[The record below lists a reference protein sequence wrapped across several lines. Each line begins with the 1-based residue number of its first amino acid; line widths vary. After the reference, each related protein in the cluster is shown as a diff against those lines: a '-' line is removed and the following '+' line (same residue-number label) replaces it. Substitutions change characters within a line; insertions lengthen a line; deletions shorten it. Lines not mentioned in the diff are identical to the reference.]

1 MDEGKILL
9 VNLAKGKLGEEN
21 SNFLGLILV
30 PRILVSAMSRTD
42 ITEEARRDFYLY
54 VDEFQNFATPD
65 FAQILSEARKYRLN
79 LIVANQFIG
88 QMEEEVKNAVFGN
101 VGTLVSFR
109 IGVTD
114 ANYLQH
120 EFQPVFNETDL
131 INIDR
136 YNAYV
141 KTIVKGEPVKPFSVD
156 LTKDMRHIN
165 SLRNNQVANAIIQL
179 SRLKYGRSK
188 ELVEAEIT
196 QRARL

>member
-1 MDEGKILL
+1 MDEGKIVL

-30 PRILVSAMSRTD
+30 PRILVAAMSRTD
-42 ITEEARRDFYLY
+42 TEEEARRDFYLY

-141 KTIVKGEPVKPFSVD
+141 KTIVRGEPVKPFSVD
-156 LTKDMRHIN
+156 LTKDMRAVN
-165 SLRNNQVANAIIQL
+165 KMRSNQVANAIIQL
-179 SRLKYGRSK
+179 SRLKYGRSR